1 MREFNATDTNQRN
14 IIVLALGIITF
25 ICLALLSG
33 PTLAAGKTEV
43 REIIIEEARRTVVP
57 PSLALAVAKV
67 ESGFQDDFEGKDGAR
82 GVMQIR
88 PEVAEDQF
96 GIDGE
101 DLWDARKNVRLGL
114 KILESLSERSDG
126 NWDDA
131 LATYS
136 THAETRRSGRTKSSR
151 QLKDSDVARDYVGD
165 VLKWERRYA
174 DELIAQNE
182 VEGRRREVLLGDA
195 SPYTSP
201 SRHSSRSS
209 ARRGYRSRWYNDA
222 CADVDNDD
230 QDVDA
235 IHDCLE
241 TDEDGRFYTGD
252 HKYRSP
258 RYASRYASRYGKKHG
273 KRYAWYRGPRHDLR
287 GNIAERLRSA
297 RLYLDDF
304 GDDFRPRRYRRG
316 RGWRRR

>member
-1 MREFNATDTNQRN
+1 MREFNTIDSNQRN
-14 IIVLALGIITF
+14 IFVLTLGIITF
-25 ICLALLSG
+25 VCLALLSG

-43 REIIIEEARRTVVP
+43 RDIIIEEARRTVVP

-88 PEVAEDQF
+88 AEVAEDQF

-114 KILESLSERSDG
+114 KILERLSDRSDG

-136 THAETRRSGRTKSSR
+136 THEETRRAGRAKPSR
-151 QLKDSDVARDYVGD
+151 QLKDRDVARNYVGD

-201 SRHSSRSS
+201 SHNSSRHSSRRS
-209 ARRGYRSRWYNDA
+209 YRSRWHNDA
-222 CADVDNDD
+222 CADVNNDD

-252 HKYRSP
+252 RYYRSP
-258 RYASRYASRYGKKHG
+258 RYASRYG
-273 KRYAWYRGPRHDLR
+273 KRDAWYRGPRHDLR
-287 GNIAERLRSA
+287 GNIAERLRTA

-316 RGWRRR
+316 RGWRWR